1 MPSVMKHT
9 PFNPVSS
16 VLLVLKKGL
25 HTIHIWDDDNIFR
38 KSVVQC
44 PRAFP
49 RVCPSPRARLGQL
62 LSLWS
67 LPARPRFCFVFFF
80 SVKCHIQQLEKA
92 VSILNIKKNEKCNK
106 YPVLFNLPSQKKK
119 WDKKDFAFWLSSIY
133 SQIIFRNKTKKKNLP
148 PFYE

>member
-67 LPARPRFCFVFFF
+67 LPARPRFCFFLFCKVPYTTTWKGCFHIKYKKKMKNATNILF
-80 SVKCHIQQLEKA
+80 SLTYPPR
-92 VSILNIKKNEKCNK
+92 KKNEIKKILPFDCL
-106 YPVLFNLPSQKKK
+106 LFTLK
-119 WDKKDFAFWLSSIY
+119 SILE
-133 SQIIFRNKTKKKNLP
+133 TKQQKKNLP